1 MKLPITFALATLAML
16 VTARADVTIE
26 LAGGYLKDSSGSLI
40 TNGSGL
46 LLLVASTSDSAFT
59 TPATSSSLTVGSA
72 ITTGSDDI
80 ILYKSAI
87 SGDGDNSG
95 TDDAGEFRM
104 LIDLTLT
111 STVAEG
117 ASLILY
123 WFPTLSTSSTSIA
136 LGTTYGAYRS
146 SIALDESG
154 TTDGDG
160 SQPWYLPA
168 DGTSAYELL
177 FLTSD
182 AGSTINTTNSGTASN
197 LIAAPEPA
205 STGLVLLT
213 AGLFI
218 LIRRPPVWA
227 RACCR

>member
-1 MKLPITFALATLAML
+1 MKLPITLALTFFALLAAT
-16 VTARADVTIE
+16 RADVTIE
-26 LAGGYLKDSSGSLI
+26 LAGGYLKNSSGSLI

-46 LLLVASTSDSAFT
+46 LLLVASTSDSTFT
-59 TPATSSSLTVGSA
+59 TPTTSSSLTVGSA
-72 ITTGSDDI
+72 ISSGSDDI

-87 SGDGDNSG
+87 SGDGNNSG

-104 LIDLTLT
+104 LIDLTLS
-111 STVAEG
+111 STVTEG

-123 WFPTLSTSSTSIA
+123 WFPTLTTSSTSIA
-136 LGTTYGAYRS
+136 LGTTYGSYRS

-182 AGSTINTTNSGTASN
+182 AGSAINTGITGAATN
-197 LIAAPEPA
+197 LIAAPEPT
-205 STGLVLLT
+205 STGLILAMAALL
-213 AGLFI
+213 AAPR
-218 LIRRPPVWA
+218 RRPAWA
-227 RACCR
+227 CVRDR